1 MSLSQVYLVDLISRS
16 AEAPPAA
23 QTCGAS
29 GLARM
34 RKPRLDLVL
43 EDVAHVDLEGRLL
56 ARKTPRLLRLMRL
69 AGLRKSQRVARA
81 RIGRIKRHTADD
93 AVVRMV
99 AIGDVGIESDQHVR
113 LRRADLA
120 HEFLA

>member
-1 MSLSQVYLVDLISRS
+1 MSLSQVYLVELLSPG

-56 ARKTPRLLRLMRL
+56 ARKTPRLLRLMGL

-81 RIGRIKRHTADD
+81 RIGRIKRDKAD
-93 AVVRMV
+93 AAAATIVS
-99 AIGDVGIESDQHVR
+99 IGDGGIEWYQHVN
-113 LRRADLA
+113 LLI
-120 HEFLA
+120 